1 MSSSVTSCLA
11 GCGPQFQTHPGL
23 PYHRRLEKVKFGV
36 PLDKVCKRDIPGP
49 LLVMLLKLNKE
60 GPLTQAI
67 FRAPGHQG
75 NVKKIIRSLQ
85 QVRLVNIQSFSVK
98 TIASVLKAF
107 FTNIPGG
114 IFGLE
119 NEAKLFTI
127 TKMDDEEDKLDRV
140 QSIILSLPN
149 YSQHLLVLLFGTF
162 WAITSNRRR
171 VKTGMTAEGVGISV
185 APSFFHTCLS
195 ELKFAR
201 TREIEKIVLA
211 TKVVIFIIEHFGIRD
226 LFGKENYEYYAR
238 VTGRILGTED
248 KWTYFDTPWSSLKIK
263 APKKPNEIEQSISI
277 KEDGMSNI

>member
-1 MSSSVTSCLA
+1 MSLVTLCCPQ
-11 GCGPQFQTHPGL
+11 CGARCQTDSGL
-23 PYHRRLEKVKFGV
+23 PYNQRLEKATFGMS
-36 PLDKVCKRDIPGP
+36 LGHECEGDIPGS
-49 LLVMLLKLNKE
+49 LLVMLLTLNKE
-60 GPLTQAI
+60 GPLTKDV
-67 FRAPGHQG
+67 FRAPGHQANMQYLIG
-75 NVKKIIRSLQ
+75 FLQ
-85 QVRLVNIQSFSVK
+85 KPRLVNIQCFSVN
-98 TIASVLKAF
+98 TIASVVKQFLR
-107 FTNIPGG
+107 NLPGG